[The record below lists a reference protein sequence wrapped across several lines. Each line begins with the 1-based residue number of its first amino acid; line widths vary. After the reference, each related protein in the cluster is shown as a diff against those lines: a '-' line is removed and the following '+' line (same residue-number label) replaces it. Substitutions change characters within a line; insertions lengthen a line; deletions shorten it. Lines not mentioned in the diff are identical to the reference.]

1 MQRILQLALIGY
13 AGLAL
18 AGSAALA
25 QDAGNRAGL
34 TVVPDASVTTPG
46 SAVRGFDAPQPALKL
61 NLSPHELAG
70 APSPDADLAGQ
81 GRRQANAPPSAADRD
96 SYFNTRDYQD
106 KTDVVHRPVHE
117 GAGRQFAGAAEGM
130 ALNGVIDGIGTLING
145 K

>member
-1 MQRILQLALIGY
+1 MQRILKLALIGY
-13 AGLAL
+13 TSLAL

-25 QDAGNRAGL
+25 QDAGNRAS
-34 TVVPDASVTTPG
+34 VSVAPDASVTAPHG
-46 SAVRGFDAPQPALKL
+46 AVRGFDAPQPALKL
-61 NLSPHELAG
+61 NLAPNELAS

-81 GRRQANAPPSAADRD
+81 GRVLANAPVPAADRD

-106 KTDVVHRPVHE
+106 KTDVVHRPGHE
-117 GAGRQFAGAAEGM
+117 GVGRQFAGAGEGM

>member
-1 MQRILQLALIGY
+1 MQRLLQLALIGY

-25 QDAGNRAGL
+25 QDAGSHASLNVA
-34 TVVPDASVTTPG
+34 PDASVTAPG
-46 SAVRGFDAPQPALKL
+46 SAVRGFDAPPPALKL
-61 NLSPHELAG
+61 TLSPRELAA

-81 GRRQANAPPSAADRD
+81 GRVLANAPVPAADRD

-106 KTDVVHRPVHE
+106 KTDVVHRPGRD
-117 GAGRQFAGAAEGM
+117 GAGRQFAGTAEAM
-130 ALNGVIDGIGTLING
+130 ALQGVIQGAEVLING